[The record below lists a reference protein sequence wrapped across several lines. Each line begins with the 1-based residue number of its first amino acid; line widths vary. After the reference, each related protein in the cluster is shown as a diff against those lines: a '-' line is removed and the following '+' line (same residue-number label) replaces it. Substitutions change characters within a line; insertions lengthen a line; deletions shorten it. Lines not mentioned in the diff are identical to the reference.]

1 MIDLNQAKVP
11 PATRVWNLFVQGCSN
26 REIASRLNISPR
38 PPHGEAP
45 LRTLI
50 LRADLA
56 GSNPRGSQA
65 PENGYRHVHE
75 AGSTVMTPCERLT
88 SKEIMR

>member
-1 MIDLNQAKVP
+1 VIDLNQAKLP

-38 PPHGEAP
+38 PPHGKAP

-50 LRADLA
+50 LRARIRD
-56 GSNPRGSQA
+56 GRK
-65 PENGYRHVHE
+65 
-75 AGSTVMTPCERLT
+75 RLKMAIAMFT
-88 SKEIMR
+88 KQGAQS